1 MAFIAKKMM
10 KNFESLPKE
19 MQSDENKQHL
29 NEVTNGTAQL
39 SEDLQNY
46 FYNEMPTP
54 VITFDPEIHTYPIE
68 QVK

>member
-29 NEVTNGTAQL
+29 KEVTNGTAQL
-39 SEDLQNY
+39 SEDLQKY